1 MNETTTQTIQTECP
15 GCGGAVSFERAPLNG
30 EVVPCGDCGIELEV
44 VGIDP
49 LTVEQ
54 APEVEEDWGE

>member
-1 MNETTTQTIQTECP
+1 M
-15 GCGGAVSFERAPLNG
+15 SFERAPLNG